1 MTEHDN
7 GGGAA
12 SGLPSERVR
21 PECSHVFR
29 DSALCMHCGIPELV
43 PLRRERNEGLK
54 LLSELRAEP
63 GAASVELKQASECA
77 AALSLAVEGHKA
89 RAEKYEAK
97 LAAANALLAQ
107 CLRDLETDPHAEE
120 YYAGLIDGL
129 RGHLAGLA
137 AAGEHPSEPSTDTLR
152 HQAEYWRNEAL
163 AGNALLK
170 RWSNFDFDCPDE
182 YNQETGEEEED
193 GWALGKLYED
203 TAAHLAGQPRCAC
216 THDSSCPVHRNCA
229 GCGATPEDCAVRN
242 APLKCCPDCDHGPL
256 NQCPLCEGTGVC
268 EATQPPKDGVLRCGA
283 CTAGKP
289 EDCSGWCGKAS
300 TSEWFV
306 EHLATRIKAGWDNAL
321 NRIAAEQTVL
331 DAVKDWVDRKVAAG
345 HVRRAELARREV
357 K

>member
-1 MTEHDN
+1 
-7 GGGAA
+7 
-12 SGLPSERVR
+12 
-21 PECSHVFR
+21 
-29 DSALCMHCGIPELV
+29 MHCGIPELV